1 MADPAKDGKKRCR
14 EIVSPVGRLAVYAE
28 AQFLLGIEFVNAP
41 ADSPLCLDDSP
52 LLLETERQLRAYF
65 SNRLTVFDL
74 PLLPLGTD
82 FQLAVW
88 QAMRAIAFGATIT
101 YGGLAEMVGGRNKAR
116 AVGQAANKNPLPLVI
131 PCHRV
136 VGAGHRLIGFAPG
149 IDKKAWLLNHEQG
162 PGSWQDQPKR
172 EAAPATDDGTQQVLF
187 K

>member
-1 MADPAKDGKKRCR
+1 MEERVNLMEGRGREDKALWR

-28 AQFLLGIEFVNAP
+28 AHALSAIEFVNAS
-41 ADSPLCLDDSP
+41 ADSSPLCLDDSP

-88 QAMRAIAFGATIT
+88 QAMRAITFGATMT
-101 YGGLAEMVGGRNKAR
+101 YGGLAEMVGGRSKAR
-116 AVGQAANKNPLPLVI
+116 AVGQAANKNPLPIVI

-136 VGAGHRLIGFAPG
+136 VGADHKLVGFAPG

-162 PGSWQDQPKR
+162 PGVW
-172 EAAPATDDGTQQVLF
+172 
-187 K
+187 